1 MPRVKVDIVPGGFL
15 ALAAD
20 RIGDRWRLWR
30 TLAAVVGYARNDP
43 NRGDYVMAAVRAW
56 IVRERLDLSPEDVFT
71 MSATCEELATVTGWC
86 LETVKRHLRQ
96 LVALDVLVMVK
107 QPGKNRAT
115 VYALE
120 YPGMKDK

>member
-71 MSATCEELATVTGWC
+71 TSATCEELATAAGWHV
-86 LETVKRHLRQ
+86 ETVKDHMRQ
-96 LVALDVLVMVK
+96 LVTLGVLDVVR

-120 YPGMKDK
+120 YPGLSDE